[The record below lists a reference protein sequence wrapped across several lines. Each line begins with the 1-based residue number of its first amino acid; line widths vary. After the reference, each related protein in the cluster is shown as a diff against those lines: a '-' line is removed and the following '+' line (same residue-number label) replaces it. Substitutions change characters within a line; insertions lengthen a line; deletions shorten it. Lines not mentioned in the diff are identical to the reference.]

1 VILAD
6 STIWIDLFR
15 GRNLEMQRLL
25 EDEKIVMHPFVAA
38 ELALGSLKDRRK
50 TLAYLDRLPQVQVAD
65 LGEVRSMIEAH
76 ALYSKGIGLVDAHL
90 IASCLLTPG
99 TQLWTRDTRLAG
111 VVESLGV
118 IAKLPF
124 FN

>member
-1 VILAD
+1 MILAD

-111 VVESLGV
+111 VAESLGV

>member
-1 VILAD
+1 MILAD